1 MPLVELGIL
10 LVCRMY
16 HIHVGVVLKDCE
28 DSESPQAQPMSLV
41 TAHKENENPV
51 KNPFPT
57 TPLNLSWQPSP
68 AINQKLDELN
78 LELDLK
84 ANKENR
90 KRNLDQSMESTGS
103 STSSR
108 KHHRRSSPMV
118 LHSKNTSV
126 NNRRKPKNAPPEHHG
141 ELQVIDLILIWTAFF
156 QRTVNMEQNQRISKK
171 RRDTQCYR
179 MRKT

>member
-16 HIHVGVVLKDCE
+16 HIHVGGVLKDCE
-28 DSESPQAQPMSLV
+28 DSESRQAQPMSLV
-41 TAHKENENPV
+41 TAHKENKNPV

-57 TPLNLSWQPSP
+57 TPLNLSRQPSP
-68 AINQKLDELN
+68 YLNQKLDELN
-78 LELDLK
+78 SELDLK

-103 STSSR
+103 STYR
-108 KHHRRSSPMV
+108 KHHRRYSSMV

-126 NNRRKPKNAPPEHHG
+126 NNRRKPKNA
-141 ELQVIDLILIWTAFF
+141 TAYF
-156 QRTVNMEQNQRISKK
+156 QRTVNVEQN
-171 RRDTQCYR
+171 
-179 MRKT
+179 